1 MVCGY
6 PKFTAA
12 HFTKPVHNGVTGH
25 SVGQLADKNKAGYTH
40 KIIAIVQQSKLKQ
53 VNRMQRWDRI
63 EAFIEVVRLESFS
76 AAARHLKVSTSH
88 ISRLVSQLENQLGVQ
103 LLYRTT
109 RQIRLTDAG
118 SIYVEHCRHLFDG
131 LRDAEQALSEQQGKP
146 HGVLKLTS
154 ATTFGERYIAPLVND
169 FQCLHPQLDVQ
180 MHFTNRPVEL
190 IDEGF
195 DIAIRMGVLKDSSLI
210 ARRLCKRREY
220 IVGSQAYFRQA
231 TRPHTLGELS
241 QHRCLVGSRP
251 NWLFEVNGQR
261 REVKVNGCWQ
271 ANSGPALLDATRKGL
286 GLAQLPDY
294 YVVPYLASGELV
306 AVLEPFQ
313 HHDTAVWA
321 VYPRHRHLSP
331 KIRQLVDYLVDHI
344 DNLLPDTQWR

>member
-1 MVCGY
+1 
-6 PKFTAA
+6 
-12 HFTKPVHNGVTGH
+12 
-25 SVGQLADKNKAGYTH
+25 
-40 KIIAIVQQSKLKQ
+40 
-53 VNRMQRWDRI
+53 MQRWDRI
-63 EAFIEVVRLESFS
+63 EAFVEVVRLGTFS
-76 AAARHLKVSTSH
+76 AASRHLNVSTSH

-118 SIYVEHCRHLFDG
+118 AIYVEHCRHLFDG
-131 LRDAEQALSEQQGKP
+131 LRDAEQAVSELQAKP
-146 HGVLKLTS
+146 RGLLKLTS
-154 ATTFGERYIAPLVND
+154 ATTFGERYVAPLVNA
-169 FQCLHPQLDVQ
+169 FQCLHPELEVH
-180 MHFTNRPVEL
+180 MHFTNRPVE
-190 IDEGF
+190 IIEEGF

-210 ARRLCKRREY
+210 ARRLCDRREY
-220 IVGSQAYFRQA
+220 VVGSKAYFRH
-231 TRPHTLGELS
+231 TPPPHTLAELS

-261 REVKVNGCWQ
+261 REVRAEGYWSG
-271 ANSGPALLDATRKGL
+271 NSGPALLDAALKGL

-294 YVVPYLASGELV
+294 YVAPYLASGELT

-331 KIRQLVDYLVDHI
+331 KIRQLVDHLVANI
-344 DNLLPDTQWR
+344 DSVLPESHP

>member
-1 MVCGY
+1 
-6 PKFTAA
+6 
-12 HFTKPVHNGVTGH
+12 
-25 SVGQLADKNKAGYTH
+25 
-40 KIIAIVQQSKLKQ
+40 
-53 VNRMQRWDRI
+53 MQRWDRI

-88 ISRLVSQLENQLGVQ
+88 TSRLVSQLENQLGVQ

-131 LRDAEQALSEQQGKP
+131 LRDAEQVLSEQQGKP

-195 DIAIRMGVLKDSSLI
+195 DIAIRMGVLKDSSMI

-271 ANSGPALLDATRKGL
+271 ANSGPALLDATLKGL
-286 GLAQLPDY
+286 GIAQLPDY
-294 YVVPYLASGELV
+294 YVAPYLASGELV

-313 HHDTAVWA
+313 HHDTGVWA

-331 KIRQLVDYLVDHI
+331 KIRQLVDYLVEHI
-344 DNLLPDTQWR
+344 DQVLTDTQWR